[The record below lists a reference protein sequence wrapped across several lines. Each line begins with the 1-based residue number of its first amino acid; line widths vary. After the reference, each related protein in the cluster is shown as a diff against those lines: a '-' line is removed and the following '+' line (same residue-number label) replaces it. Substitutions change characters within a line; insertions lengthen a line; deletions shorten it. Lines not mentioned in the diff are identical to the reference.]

1 MKEEWLRAGLR
12 EMRSG
17 GMSLWDGREKLLV
30 RNAGKDEVAIFQRES
45 KTLPRDKGDL
55 PIVYLVQL
63 Y

>member
-1 MKEEWLRAGLR
+1 MP
-12 EMRSG
+12 
-17 GMSLWDGREKLLV
+17 LWDGREKLLV